1 MEWWDGAQPTAK
13 LKGKLERV
21 DCLSGMARIA
31 VRGDDKKLV
40 QLLIRNPDK
49 IVIEG
54 GGDKTL
60 GCGAQRPPR
69 SISVGYFPKTD
80 AKTAT
85 SGEAALIEFP

>member
-1 MEWWDGAQPTAK
+1 
-13 LKGKLERV
+13 
-21 DCLSGMARIA
+21 MARIA
-31 VRGDDKKLV
+31 VRADDKKLM
-40 QLLIRNPDK
+40 QLLIRNPGK

-60 GCGAQRPPR
+60 GCGPQRPPR
-69 SISVGYFPKTD
+69 NISVGYFPKSD